1 MPAAADM
8 ASMCR
13 REMLFMNS
21 SLGLLRANYS
31 SREGWRS
38 AGKGS
43 GSARSNPLFF
53 CKIGAVGRG
62 GPGDNL
68 AGRFGAGGRSNP
80 RLCGPVGEC
89 CLDQITG
96 SGRCMAM
103 RKAVL
108 ILSIMSCALASAD
121 ARGRH
126 HHGHHSHMYL
136 EALFSADT
144 PYPKA
149 VDAAR
154 RDRPRH
160 SYDPLGTLAVP
171 WPGRRNA

>member
-1 MPAAADM
+1 MAKVPAAADM

-13 REMLFMNS
+13 REMVFMNS
-21 SLGLLRANYS
+21 SLGLLWANYS

-53 CKIGAVGRG
+53 CKI
-62 GPGDNL
+62 
-68 AGRFGAGGRSNP
+68 GAGGRSNP

-126 HHGHHSHMYL
+126 HHGGHFDMYL
-136 EALFSADT
+136 QAPPSA
-144 PYPKA
+144 
-149 VDAAR
+149 
-154 RDRPRH
+154 
-160 SYDPLGTLAVP
+160 
-171 WPGRRNA
+171 